1 MQDKCSC
8 VWPILGTIVP
18 TIVALCRPG
27 YLLADPNEIT
37 RLRYYAPADV
47 KAELTRGGCAD
58 VEECET
64 ATKDAD
70 CIVKCEDE
78 EKEVTIEFMTLRELT
93 EESLQALSRHIK
105 KGADILVLDSPIDPI
120 IVKSLLWNMGVSVV
134 EADIKDLLNVCYS
147 DYKKGTI
154 MLVSLS
160 EERVIKS
167 RGKKFSVII
176 LR

>member
-8 VWPILGTIVP
+8 VWPMLNTIEP
-18 TIVALCRPG
+18 TIVAFCRPG

-37 RLRYYAPADV
+37 KLRYYAPDDV
-47 KAELTRGGCAD
+47 KAELARGGCAD

-64 ATKDAD
+64 VANGAD
-70 CIVKCEDE
+70 CIVKCE

-93 EESLQALSRHIK
+93 EESLQALYRHIK
-105 KGADILVLDSPIDPI
+105 KGTDILVLDSSINPI
-120 IVKSLLWNMGVSVV
+120 IVKSLASSMGVSVV

-147 DYKKGTI
+147 DYNKGTI

-160 EERVIKS
+160 EDRVIKS
-167 RGKKFSVII
+167 GGKKVRSLV